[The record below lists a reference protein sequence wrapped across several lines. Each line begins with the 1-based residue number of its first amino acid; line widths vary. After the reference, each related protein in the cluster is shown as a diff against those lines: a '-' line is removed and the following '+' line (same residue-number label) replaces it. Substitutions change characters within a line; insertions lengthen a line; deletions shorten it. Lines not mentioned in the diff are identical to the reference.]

1 MHLIYAL
8 PFYALS
14 IILIIIFRY
23 ELTQLGQIEVRLWH
37 LLYAGL
43 IGLGCGIVS
52 LLLGILIDQIIQRR

>member
-23 ELTQLGQIEVRLWH
+23 ELTQLGQI
-37 LLYAGL
+37 YAGL